1 MKQTDGTPEISVL
14 FRWPVTMAVASN
26 DSAKPS
32 MALPTEGATLGSS
45 VFCFCRNR
53 YSHWIAALFFAVLT
67 VCLTRLEAA
76 ESRSIGGIQ
85 LKDGRVVLASAYSPD
100 QILIR
105 VGREAEWVIRKFMT
119 DSAVLVPKSPL
130 VLLDATTPSAESIRI
145 ITIDSSGRL
154 IRILLNLSGATN
166 DAVAEPVFSTDL
178 RLQFTPGAG
187 FAVSGAAGAE
197 TVFAVDSAARLLELS
212 VPDLNSADS
221 ATSPSVVAPVIV
233 CEHRDSLLPGSFVN
247 TLEGF
252 RDEVF
257 LIDSR
262 GCVVSWV
269 RDPVRTWKG
278 PQLIGTGFLSGS
290 DLAVWQRPDG
300 AREIYVAAV
309 NAAGELRMM
318 KRETQGWRM
327 EIAPGWLLPPG
338 SPVSV
343 SHAPI
348 NIRLFAVTGSGMI
361 QEMHYL
367 NTEWRQRSVGVGF
380 QPGDSVWVQA
390 QNLRCFAED
399 ASGDFLIAS
408 NVEEKWKAA
417 LVSTI
422 SQTAGAVIPANSPS
436 GDQAAEAGPAA
447 SVSVVAT
454 DVLKREW
461 TIPESESAETTLW
474 NTSSGAVTLRI
485 RNRLDLSAT
494 QEVRLDAGKS
504 FNTTLSQ
511 HRSGSITTHF
521 PETVPETER
530 LRVRQAV
537 ITGPVEIE
545 VLSESVESTYQD
557 LRIHRFPRNQPGRK
571 CDASLGRFVFGTSA
585 INQETASGQPRPD
598 VVSEGSSN
606 ADSNPRRS
614 ASRIEIDVIRSAGER
629 RTVLL
634 QSSP

>member
-1 MKQTDGTPEISVL
+1 
-14 FRWPVTMAVASN
+14 
-26 DSAKPS
+26 
-32 MALPTEGATLGSS
+32 MALPTEGAALGSS
-45 VFCFCRNR
+45 VFCLCRNWR
-53 YSHWIAALFFAVLT
+53 SHWIAALFFAVLT
-67 VCLTRLEAA
+67 VCSTRLEAA

-85 LKDGRVVLASAYSPD
+85 LKDGRVVLASVRSSD
-100 QILIR
+100 QILLR
-105 VGREAEWVIRKFMT
+105 VGRENEWVIRKFQT
-119 DSAVLVPKSPL
+119 DPAGLVPKSPL
-130 VLLDATTPSAESIRI
+130 VLLDASTPSSESIRI
-145 ITIDSSGRL
+145 ITIDSSGRM
-154 IRILLNLSGATN
+154 IRILLNLSGTTN
-166 DAVAEPVFSTDL
+166 VAAVEPVFSADL
-178 RLQFTPGAG
+178 RLQFPPGAG
-187 FAVSGAAGAE
+187 FAVSGPAGAE
-197 TVFAVDSAARLLELS
+197 TIFAVDSAARLLELS
-212 VPDLNSADS
+212 VPDLNSADV

-233 CEHRDSLLPGSFVN
+233 CEHRDSLLAGSFVN

-257 LIDSR
+257 VIDSR

-269 RDPVRTWKG
+269 RDPVRIWKG

-300 AREIYVAAV
+300 AREIHVAAV
-309 NAAGELRMM
+309 NATGELRMM

-327 EIAPGWLLPPG
+327 DIAPGWLLPPG

-348 NIRLFAVTGSGMI
+348 NIRLFAVTGSGVI

-367 NTEWRQRSVGVGF
+367 NTEWRQRSLGAGF

-399 ASGDFLIAS
+399 ASGDLLIAS
-408 NVEEKWKAA
+408 NVEEKRKAA
-417 LVSTI
+417 LVSTV
-422 SQTAGAVIPANSPS
+422 SQIPGAVAPDNSPS
-436 GDQAAEAGPAA
+436 GDQAAEATPSAA
-447 SVSVVAT
+447 VSVVAT
-454 DVLKREW
+454 DITKRKW
-461 TIPESESAETTLW
+461 TIPESDSVETMLR

-485 RNRLDLSAT
+485 RNRQDLSAK

-504 FNTTLSQ
+504 FDTTLSQ

-521 PETVPETER
+521 PETVPEAER
-530 LRVRQAV
+530 LRVREAE

-557 LRIHRFPRNQPGRK
+557 LRIHRFPRNQPGQT
-571 CDASLGRFVFGTSA
+571 CDASLGRFVFDTSE
-585 INQETASGQPRPD
+585 IRPETASEQPRPD
-598 VVSEGSSN
+598 DTSDEGRAAEVDPETSV
-606 ADSNPRRS
+606 R
-614 ASRIEIDVIRSAGER
+614 RIEIDVIRSARER

>member
-1 MKQTDGTPEISVL
+1 MKQAGGTPEISVL
-14 FRWPVTMAVASN
+14 SRWPVTMAMASYH
-26 DSAKPS
+26 SAKPS
-32 MALPTEGATLGSS
+32 MALPTEGATLGSF
-45 VFCFCRNR
+45 VFCSCRNWC
-53 YSHWIAALFFAVLT
+53 SHWIAASFVVALT
-67 VCLTRLEAA
+67 VCSTRLDAA

-85 LKDGRVVLASAYSPD
+85 LKDGRVVLASVYSQD

-130 VLLDATTPSAESIRI
+130 VLLDASAPAVDAVRVF
-145 ITIDSSGRL
+145 TIDSSGRL
-154 IRILLNLSGATN
+154 VRILLNLSGTTN
-166 DAVAEPVFSTDL
+166 GAVAEPVFSADL
-178 RLQFTPGAG
+178 RLQFPPGSG
-187 FAVSGAAGAE
+187 FAVSGSAGAE
-197 TVFAVDSAARLLELS
+197 SIFAVDSGSRLLELS
-212 VPDLNSADS
+212 VPDLNSAVTP
-221 ATSPSVVAPVIV
+221 TSPSAVAPVIV
-233 CEHRDSLLPGSFVN
+233 CEQTDSLLPGSFVN
-247 TLEGF
+247 TLDGF

-257 LIDSR
+257 VIDRR

-290 DLAVWQRPDG
+290 DPAVWQRPDG

-327 EIAPGWLLPPG
+327 DIAPGWLLPPG

-348 NIRLFAVTGSGMI
+348 NIRLFAVTGSGVI

-367 NTEWRQRSVGVGF
+367 NTEWRQRSVGAGI
-380 QPGDSVWVQA
+380 QPGNSVWVQA
-390 QNLRCFAED
+390 QNFRCFAED
-399 ASGDFLIAS
+399 ASGDLLTAS

-417 LVSTI
+417 LVSTV
-422 SQTAGAVIPANSPS
+422 SQQAGAVLPDDTSS
-436 GDQAAEAGPAA
+436 GNQAAEAGPAA

-461 TIPESESAETTLW
+461 AIPESESAETTLW
-474 NTSSGAVTLRI
+474 NTSSGAVTLKI
-485 RNRLDLSAT
+485 RNRLNLSAT

-504 FNTTLSQ
+504 FETTLSQ

-521 PETVPETER
+521 PETAPEAER
-530 LRVRQAV
+530 LRAREAE

-557 LRIHRFPRNQPGRK
+557 LRIQRYPRNQPGRK
-571 CDASLGRFVFGTSA
+571 CDASLGRFVFDTSA
-585 INQETASGQPRPD
+585 MKPEAASEKPRPD
-598 VVSEGSSN
+598 VASDEGRAAEVDPETSV
-606 ADSNPRRS
+606 R
-614 ASRIEIDVIRSAGER
+614 RIEIDVIRSAGER